1 MCWANCFSW
10 EGKLMGQLTSAEIRH
25 LQDMRA
31 KNLAARAKPTTAT
44 APWPEPGAKAPLALV
59 AAKCLTEALNVS
71 DLRYMALAMLQ
82 MQDTI
87 AELRERVR
95 VLENEGSP
103 RGV

>member
-1 MCWANCFSW
+1 
-10 EGKLMGQLTSAEIRH
+10 MGQLTRAEIRH

-31 KNLAARAKPTTAT
+31 KNPAARAKPTTAT

-71 DLRYMALAMLQ
+71 DLRYMALAVLQ

-87 AELRERVR
+87 CELRERVKR
-95 VLENEGSP
+95 LEGDLP
-103 RGV
+103 PKA